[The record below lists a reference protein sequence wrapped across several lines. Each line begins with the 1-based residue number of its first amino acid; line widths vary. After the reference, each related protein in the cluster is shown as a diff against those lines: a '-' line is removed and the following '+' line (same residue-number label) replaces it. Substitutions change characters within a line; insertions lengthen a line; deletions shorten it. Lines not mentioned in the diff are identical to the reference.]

1 MAVQIET
8 ARPRPAAGVARR
20 FRPDIWTWAAF
31 GVAAFTTAPIL
42 AVVVLALGSGVDVWR
57 HLADTVLPH
66 YVQQTLILMLGT
78 GLGTFIIGT
87 GTAWLTATCR
97 FPGRRLFEWALLL
110 PMAVPAYIIAYVYT
124 DLLEYAGPVQSVLRE
139 LMGWASARDYSFP
152 EIRSPGGAIAMMTLV
167 LYPYVYLLA
176 RSAFLDQAGS
186 ILEAGRVLGRG
197 PWRNFIY
204 VALPLARPAI
214 VVGVSLVCMEVL
226 NDFGTVDFFA
236 VQTFTAG
243 IYDVWLNMNN
253 PAGAAQLA
261 TALMVFVLLLLA
273 AERIGRRHKRFDTK
287 VRRLAGASTQDLPP
301 VQAALAIAACGLP
314 VLLGFA
320 VPALVL
326 GRYALR
332 FGGGLSAG
340 DLLSHSLNSL
350 LLSGLAAVLAAAL
363 GLLMA
368 YGVRL
373 NGGRAVRGAAR
384 LASIGYAVP
393 GAVLAV
399 GVLLPLARFDNALDG
414 LLRQSFGV
422 SSGLLLSGTLFAVL
436 YGFLARFMALSYG
449 AAESGLAR
457 ITPNMEGAARTLGAN
472 RWQVLKRVHVPLLRG
487 SLLTGI
493 LLVFVDGMK
502 ELPMT
507 MLLRPF
513 NFETLATF
521 VHQYASDELL
531 EECSLAALAIVGAGI
546 LPVIALSR
554 TISSRRGEAGP

>member
-1 MAVQIET
+1 MSAKAGIS
-8 ARPRPAAGVARR
+8 ASGFSPRPAGRRR
-20 FRPDIWTWAAF
+20 FDIWTLGVFLIAAI
-31 GVAAFTTAPIL
+31 TTAPIL
-42 AVVVLALGSGVDVWR
+42 AVVVLAVSSSGDVWR
-57 HLADTVLPH
+57 HLAETVLSH
-66 YVQQTLILMLGT
+66 YVLQTLILMTGT

-97 FPGRRLFEWALLL
+97 FPGRRVFEWALLL

-124 DLLEYAGPVQSVLRE
+124 DILEYAGPVQTVLRE
-139 LMGWASARDYSFP
+139 LMGWKNAKDYVFP
-152 EIRSPGGAIAMMTLV
+152 EIRSLGGAISMMTLV

-186 ILEAGRVLGRG
+186 ILEAGRVLGKS
-197 PWRNFIY
+197 PVRNFLTI
-204 VALPLARPAI
+204 ALPMARPAI

-261 TALMVFVLLLLA
+261 TSLLVFVLLLIA
-273 AERIGRRHKRFDTK
+273 AERIGRRNKRFDNK
-287 VRRLAGASTQDLPP
+287 ARRISSSSIHELSPAQSS
-301 VQAALAIAACGLP
+301 LAILACSLP
-314 VLLGFA
+314 ILLGFA
-320 VPALVL
+320 VPAMVL
-326 GRYALR
+326 GGYAIR
-332 FGGGLSAG
+332 FADSLS
-340 DLLSHSLNSL
+340 DVSLLAYTLNSL
-350 LLSGLAAVLAAAL
+350 LLSVSAAVIAAVL

-373 NGGRAVRGAAR
+373 NGGRAVKSAAR

-399 GVLLPLARFDNALDG
+399 GVLLPLARFDNAIDAAMRETFGFSTG
-414 LLRQSFGV
+414 LLM
-422 SSGLLLSGTLFAVL
+422 SGTLFAIL
-436 YGFLARFMALSYG
+436 YGFLARFMALTYG

-472 RWQVLKRVHVPLLRG
+472 RMEVLRKIHVPLLRG

-531 EECSLAALAIVGAGI
+531 EECSLAALGIVAAGI
-546 LPVIALSR
+546 IPVIALSR
-554 TISSRRGEAGP
+554 TISARHEDPMA

>member
-1 MAVQIET
+1 MPT
-8 ARPRPAAGVARR
+8 SDTSRMPGYARPGRVRLRLDVWTIGVFLIAALA
-20 FRPDIWTWAAF
+20 I
-31 GVAAFTTAPIL
+31 APIL
-42 AVVVLALGSGVDVWR
+42 AVVLLALSSGLGVWR
-57 HLADTVLPH
+57 HLAETVLSH
-66 YVQQTLILMLGT
+66 YVAQTLMLMGGV
-78 GLGTFIIGT
+78 GLGTFIIGV
-87 GTAWLTATCR
+87 GTAWLTTACR
-97 FPGRRLFEWALLL
+97 FPGRRVFEWALLL

-124 DLLEYAGPVQSVLRE
+124 DILEYAGPVQSTLRS
-139 LMGWASARDYSFP
+139 LMGWKSARDYAFP
-152 EIRSPGGAIAMMTLV
+152 EIRSLGGAVSMMTLV

-186 ILEAGRVLGRG
+186 ILEAGRMLGRG
-197 PWRNFIY
+197 PWRNFLS
-204 VALPLARPAI
+204 VALPMARPAI

-243 IYDVWLNMNN
+243 IYDVWLNMSN

-261 TALMVFVLLLLA
+261 TSLLVFVLLLLA
-273 AERIGRRHKRFDTK
+273 AERIGRRNKRFENK
-287 VRRLAGASTQDLPP
+287 ARRISSSSVNRLAGAR
-301 VQAALAIAACGLP
+301 AALAVLACTMP
-314 VLLGFA
+314 IVLGFA
-320 VPALVL
+320 VPAFVL
-326 GRYALR
+326 GRYAIT
-332 FGGGLSAG
+332 FTESLSNLS
-340 DLLSHSLNSL
+340 LLAYTANSL
-350 LLSGLAAVLAAAL
+350 LLSITAALVAAAL

-373 NGGRAVRGAAR
+373 NGGRAVKSAAR

-399 GVLLPLARFDNALDG
+399 GVLLPLARLDNTIDG
-414 LLRQSFGV
+414 LMKSAFGLPT
-422 SSGLLLSGTLFAVL
+422 GLLLSGTVFAVL
-436 YGFLARFMALSYG
+436 YGFVARFMALTYG

-457 ITPNMEGAARTLGAN
+457 VTPNMEGAARTLGAS
-472 RWQVLKRVHVPLLRG
+472 RFEVLKRVHVPLLRG

-531 EECSLAALAIVGAGI
+531 EECSLAALGIVAAGI
-546 LPVIALSR
+546 IPVIALSR
-554 TISSRRGEAGP
+554 TIAAGKEEPPT

>member
-1 MAVQIET
+1 MSANTGIKDSGLSL
-8 ARPRPAAGVARR
+8 RRAGRRR
-20 FRPDIWTWAAF
+20 FDIWTV
-31 GVAAFTTAPIL
+31 GVFLIAAFTTAPIV
-42 AVVVLALGSGVDVWR
+42 AVVVLALSSSGDVWR
-57 HLADTVLPH
+57 HLADTVLSH

-87 GTAWLTATCR
+87 GTAWLTATYR
-97 FPGRRLFEWALLL
+97 FPGRALFEWALLL

-124 DLLEYAGPVQSVLRE
+124 DVLEYAGPVQSLLRQI
-139 LMGWASARDYSFP
+139 MGWQNARDYSFP
-152 EIRSPGGAIAMMTLV
+152 EIRSLGGAISMMTLV

-197 PWRNFIY
+197 PWRNFIS
-204 VALPLARPAI
+204 VALPMARPAI

-261 TALMVFVLLLLA
+261 TSLLVFVLLLIA
-273 AERIGRRHKRFDTK
+273 AERIGRRNKRFDTK
-287 VRRLAGASTQDLPP
+287 TRRGAASALNQLSGARA
-301 VQAALAIAACGLP
+301 VLAICACVLP
-314 VLLGFA
+314 VLLGFV
-320 VPALVL
+320 VPAAVL
-326 GRYALR
+326 GRYAVR
-332 FGGGLSAG
+332 FSDSLSNG
-340 DLLSHSLNSL
+340 NLLLYTGNSL
-350 LLSGLAAVLAAAL
+350 LLSVLAAGLATVL

-373 NGGRAVRGAAR
+373 NGGRAVKSAAR

-399 GVLLPLARFDNALDG
+399 GVLLPLARFDNAIDAVMRETFGISTG
-414 LLRQSFGV
+414 LLM
-422 SSGLLLSGTLFAVL
+422 SGTLFAIL
-436 YGFLARFMALSYG
+436 YGFLARFMALTYG

-457 ITPNMEGAARTLGAN
+457 VTPNMEGAARTLGAS
-472 RWQVLKRVHVPLLRG
+472 RGQVLRRIHVPLLRG

-531 EECSLAALAIVGAGI
+531 EECSLAALAIVCAGI
-546 LPVIALSR
+546 IPVIALSR
-554 TISSRRGEAGP
+554 TISSQREETAS